1 MAGLGASA
9 LLHVGLVPE
18 HFEEAPGYGLFF
30 AVAGLALAVAAA
42 AAFAWP
48 ARPVYLGGAALSLGL
63 VGLYVLFRLVPPP
76 GAQAAEEVDLVGLV
90 GLVTKATELLAAGA
104 CLSLWLRSDRP
115 AARPAAVV

>member
-48 ARPVYLGGAALSLGL
+48 ARPVYLGG
-63 VGLYVLFRLVPPP
+63 
-76 GAQAAEEVDLVGLV
+76 
-90 GLVTKATELLAAGA
+90 TELLAAGA